1 MAGTHGRLPGSTRRK
16 VGMRSSHHAPYVQG
30 FTHATMAGTEG
41 CETVRWSESH
51 KAGLR
56 SARGLQIEPAK
67 SEPPEIADQQCSG
80 DYVTGRSTHRPSRH
94 ESREHTPPVD

>member
-1 MAGTHGRLPGSTRRK
+1 MPGTHGRLPGSTRRK
-16 VGMRSSHHAPYVQG
+16 VGTTSSHHAPYVQR

-56 SARGLQIEPAK
+56 SDRGLQLDTVKAEALG
-67 SEPPEIADQQCSG
+67 IADRQGCVADGAGPCS
-80 DYVTGRSTHRPSRH
+80 RRRPRY
-94 ESREHTPPVD
+94 ERRDPPR